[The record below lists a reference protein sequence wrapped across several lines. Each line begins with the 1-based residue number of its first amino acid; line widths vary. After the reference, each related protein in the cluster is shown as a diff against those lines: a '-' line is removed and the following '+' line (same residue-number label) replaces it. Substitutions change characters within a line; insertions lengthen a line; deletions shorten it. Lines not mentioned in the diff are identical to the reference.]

1 MLGFII
7 AFWARPH
14 MTDGHLLFAVTTTSF
29 ILVGIQL
36 EEHDLVQFFGK
47 NYEDYRWRV
56 LMLILFLKK

>member
-1 MLGFII
+1 
-7 AFWARPH
+7 

-56 LMLILFLKK
+56 PMLILFLKK